1 MAAVYTKLLFL
12 NSTQTLV
19 NTLSHTTAHRIQ
31 LIIHR
36 RQSKSQ
42 IAMPHY
48 TPLHN
53 LLPVSP
59 YPHNRRHYIFHYP
72 SSLLFLPLDVLALT
86 PSTPNTYPRTY
97 HTPYSRTY
105 THRGWVPRESTQE
118 KIGCRS
124 PEVVGGQ
131 TRSKGLPTDPRTQPA
146 GGRDNGPPR
155 RLEFG

>member
-1 MAAVYTKLLFL
+1 MAVVYTKLLFL

-31 LIIHR
+31 LIIYR
-36 RQSKSQ
+36 RQPKSQ
-42 IAMPHY
+42 RAMPHY

-86 PSTPNTYPRTY
+86 PPSPNTYPRTY
-97 HTPYSRTY
+97 HT
-105 THRGWVPRESTQE
+105 RESRPLGAVTMVPPVVWSLVDN
-118 KIGCRS
+118 KRNTHTCRR
-124 PEVVGGQ
+124 VCVYYC
-131 TRSKGLPTDPRTQPA
+131 RTVEA
-146 GGRDNGPPR
+146 
-155 RLEFG
+155 LI